1 MDNNVIQHLGRG
13 HHQAPVKGKGP
24 AAGTAAPAGV
34 LPAYGDTAVGTA
46 CKLMIVRH
54 SHGKIG
60 CRRLAVSF
68 SKACFWETVMSAG
81 KVSIITSFSVLG
93 QGISGGQNHK
103 VGNTGP

>member
-34 LPAYGDTAVGTA
+34 LPAYGDAAVGTA

-68 SKACFWETVMSAG
+68 FKGLFLGNGHVSRKSKHNNLVFCLRAG
-81 KVSIITSFSVLG
+81 NIG
-93 QGISGGQNHK
+93 RAE
-103 VGNTGP
+103 P